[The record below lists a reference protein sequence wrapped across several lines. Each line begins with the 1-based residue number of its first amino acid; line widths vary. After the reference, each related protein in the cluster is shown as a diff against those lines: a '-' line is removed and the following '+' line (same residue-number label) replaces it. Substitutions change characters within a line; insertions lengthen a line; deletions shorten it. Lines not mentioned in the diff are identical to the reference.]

1 MSART
6 GATSSTA
13 PDPVLPSAEV
23 TRAQAEASAL
33 EFLRTEAGFAQV
45 TTLDRQGY
53 PVTRS
58 MTVFPATDWTI
69 ALVQRATHRRL
80 AQWRAV
86 PRTLVT
92 WVGDPAPGMTNERPH
107 VFDLGRLPSR
117 VVAVRGDAEFMDD
130 DWTVR
135 TYRQHLDE
143 QRAAGHTEAPVRTD
157 DQVRDEL
164 VGVLIRPV
172 RVRLE
177 GFGHGPQSFDWT
189 VT

>member
-6 GATSSTA
+6 GSTSSTT
-13 PDPVLPSAEV
+13 PDPVLPSVEV
-23 TRAQAEASAL
+23 TRARAEASAL

-69 ALVQRATHRRL
+69 GLVQRATHRRL

-107 VFDLGRLPSR
+107 VFDLGPFEHLGPTDFVDNNCTHAASL
-117 VVAVRGDAEFMDD
+117 RGASHHAKEE
-130 DWTVR
+130 R
-135 TYRQHLDE
+135 
-143 QRAAGHTEAPVRTD
+143 G
-157 DQVRDEL
+157 
-164 VGVLIRPV
+164 
-172 RVRLE
+172 
-177 GFGHGPQSFDWT
+177 
-189 VT
+189 